1 MATRRIKLDGL
12 VVSQPIG
19 EFYVVVIEPGQLT
32 SIAFADVRKLD
43 DRELD
48 TYLGIQRNL
57 DKKRVA
63 EIKQYVKG
71 IDATFPTSVLL
82 AIDADNAEWDE
93 SARKLT
99 ILSDESGDFGEIAKI
114 LDGQHRVA
122 GLEDYRGPTFQLCV
136 CIFIGADIADQASIF
151 STVNLAQT
159 KVSKSLVY
167 DLYDYQKARSPQKTA
182 HNIAI
187 AMDRK
192 VGSPYEGK
200 IKRLGFATKPGQ
212 MITQAT
218 VVEELMRLITRT
230 ATQDRQDLMKGK
242 KLASVTGDELRK
254 TPFRKMFVAG
264 KDSDIALNMLN
275 FFLAVKTTWPG
286 AWDGSKGMILPKT
299 NGFKSL
305 MWALGMWYAENTKDG
320 TEVFDR
326 KDYARYLKKV
336 DLEDS
341 DFTTDMF
348 KPGSGGQAS
357 LKDYLREAL

>member
-1 MATRRIKLDGL
+1 MAIKKIKLDGL

-19 EFYVVVIEPGQLT
+19 EFYVVVMEPDQLT
-32 SIAFADVRKLD
+32 SIAVADVRELD

-48 TYLGIQRNL
+48 EYLGIQRRL
-57 DKKRVA
+57 EKKRVA
-63 EIKQYVKG
+63 EIKEYVKG

-82 AIDADNAEWDE
+82 AIDADNAEWDDDTRE
-93 SARKLT
+93 LT
-99 ILSDESGDFGEIAKI
+99 IFSNDHGDFSEIAKI

-122 GLEDYRGPTFQLCV
+122 GLEGYNGPTFQLCV

-192 VGSPYEGK
+192 PGSPYEGK

-212 MITQAT
+212 LITQAT
-218 VVEELMRLITRT
+218 VVEELMRLMSRNP
-230 ATQDRQDLMKGK
+230 TQDRQDLKKGK
-242 KLASVTGDELRK
+242 KLPQVPDDELLK
-254 TPFRKMFVAG
+254 TPFRKMFVTG

-275 FFLAVKTTWPG
+275 FFLAVEARWPTAWEG
-286 AWDGSKGMILPKT
+286 AKGTILPKT

-305 MWALGMWYAENTKDG
+305 MWALGEWYAKNTRNG
-320 TEVFDR
+320 TEVFDKR
-326 KDYARYLKKV
+326 DYASYLKKV
-336 DLEDS
+336 KLKDS